1 MMLELERTRELL
13 DRFGLTTASALLDAK
28 LETASKRDD
37 PYLTFLTE
45 LLEDENSQRSIRSQQ
60 ARLKLSNLP
69 NHKTLLDFDFS
80 FQPGIDQR
88 QIKELATLS
97 FAARKENVIFL
108 GPPGVGKSHLS
119 IALAMEAIKSGL
131 TVYFVSV
138 ADLIR
143 DLKKAETL
151 GKLEQ
156 RWKVYLRPNVLILD
170 EIGYSQ
176 LDRNSSE
183 LLFQIISK
191 RYENGSII
199 MNSNKNFSSWGE
211 VLGDAV
217 MATAMLDRLLHHC
230 TVINIRG
237 GETYRLRERR
247 KAGILTVPP
256 ANIPAMEKPAL
267 E

>member
-1 MMLELERTRELL
+1 MLELERAKELL
-13 DRFGLTTASALLDAK
+13 DKFSLGTASMLLDAK
-28 LETASKRDD
+28 LEMAAKREDT
-37 PYLTFLTE
+37 YLTFLVE
-45 LLEDENSQRSIRSQQ
+45 LLEDENNQRRIRSQE

-69 NHKTLLDFDFS
+69 HHKTIAEFDFT

-88 QIKELATLS
+88 QIKELETLS
-97 FAARKENVIFL
+97 FVSRKENVIFL

-119 IALAMEAIKSGL
+119 VALGMEAIKSGM

-138 ADLIR
+138 ADLVR
-143 DLKKAETL
+143 DLRKAEAS
-151 GKLEQ
+151 GKLET
-156 RWKVYLRPNVLILD
+156 RWKIYLRPNILILD

-176 LDRNSSE
+176 LDRNSAE
-183 LLFQIISK
+183 LLFQLISK

-211 VLGDAV
+211 ILGDSV
-217 MATAMLDRLLHHC
+217 MATAILDRLLHHC

-237 GETYRLRERR
+237 GETYRLKERK

-256 ANIPAMEKPAL
+256 AEIPAYENPAL